1 MKRQRK
7 GIRTTKEKLKDAL
20 EKIETERDMNPPVEK
35 EQANQLFCFMGKVDK
50 KDGTI
55 YVDNTGNFPITSIDG
70 MKAVFILYDWT
81 SNAIL
86 ATPIETATD
95 EQMISAF
102 KKNITYLTK
111 RGFKPSFN
119 IIDNVA
125 SKAIKEY
132 LEEEDIQMQA
142 VEPHNH
148 RVNAAERAI
157 QTFKNHF
164 IAGLSIGDEAFPT
177 ILWCKLIK

>member
-1 MKRQRK
+1 
-7 GIRTTKEKLKDAL
+7 
-20 EKIETERDMNPPVEK
+20 
-35 EQANQLFCFMGKVDK
+35 MGRVDK

-55 YVDNTGNFPITSIDG
+55 YVDNTGNFPITSIDS

-95 EQMISAF
+95 EQMIQAF
-102 KKNITYLTK
+102 KTNISYLTK

-125 SKAIKEY
+125 SKATKNY
-132 LEEEDIQMQA
+132 LEEEKIITGAMQLKG
-142 VEPHNH
+142 
-148 RVNAAERAI
+148 R
-157 QTFKNHF
+157 FKH
-164 IAGLSIGDEAFPT
+164 
-177 ILWCKLIK
+177 

>member
-1 MKRQRK
+1 M
-7 GIRTTKEKLKDAL
+7 I
-20 EKIETERDMNPPVEK
+20 
-35 EQANQLFCFMGKVDK
+35 DK

-86 ATPIETATD
+86 ATPIATATD
-95 EQMISAF
+95 EQMIKAF
-102 KKNITYLTK
+102 KENLNYLTS

-125 SKAIKEY
+125 SKATKEY
-132 LEEEDIQMQA
+132 LVNEGIEMQL
-142 VEPHNH
+142 VEPNNH
-148 RVNAAERAI
+148 RANAAERAI
-157 QTFKNHF
+157 QMFKNHF
-164 IAGLSIGDEAFPT
+164 IAGLSIGDKDFAT
-177 ILWCKLIK
+177 ILWCKLIKQAQDSLNILRTS